1 METLTNFHDTA
12 HTSANRCFCFCL
24 SQFMQVFSL
33 LMPAILMSLFLYIN
47 IYITSYVKSFFFFFF
62 FFHSRYESAS
72 LLLIYGCYIL
82 VLCFDIKINQC
93 LMKRFSPCCSHF
105 TKAMEENAEQQ
116 PLAGWRE
123 ESGPLIRQQS
133 RTDSGIFQDEMDYSQ
148 LSTSLYGLDEISE
161 GRSIIKFKRY
171 MPVCISSNKE
181 YGLRYYSDFV
191 HKRTLA

>member
-1 METLTNFHDTA
+1 
-12 HTSANRCFCFCL
+12 
-24 SQFMQVFSL
+24 MQVFSL

-47 IYITSYVKSFFFFFF
+47 IYITSYVKSFFSFF